1 MKKVN
6 IDNMSDKQLRNYWI
20 KKMKK
25 LLLNQTIVK
34 VDYVDDKGAEEM
46 GLHNKP
52 IQIKLSNGLW
62 LTPMKDD
69 EGNDGGAIHTNHKEE
84 GVIPT
89 L

>member
-1 MKKVN
+1 MKKVKL
-6 IDNMSDKQLRNYWI
+6 DEMSNEQLRKHWI
-20 KKMKK
+20 KRMKK
-25 LLLNQTIVK
+25 LLLNQTIVQ

-52 IQIKLSNGLW
+52 IQIKLSSGLW

-69 EGNDGGAIHTNHKEE
+69 EGNDGGAIHTNHKKES
-84 GVIPT
+84 VIPT

>member
-1 MKKVN
+1 MKK
-6 IDNMSDKQLRNYWI
+6 IDINKMSNKQLRRYWI

-25 LLLNQTIVK
+25 LLLNQTIVE

-46 GLHNKP
+46 GLDSKP

>member
-1 MKKVN
+1 MQKVN
-6 IDNMSDKQLRNYWI
+6 MDKMSNKQLRRYWI

-25 LLLNQTIVK
+25 LLLNQTIVE

-69 EGNDGGAIHTNHKEE
+69 EGNDGEFIQS
-84 GVIPT
+84 
-89 L
+89 

>member
-1 MKKVN
+1 MDK
-6 IDNMSDKQLRNYWI
+6 MSDKQRENIGL

-25 LLLNQTIVK
+25 LLLNQTIVE

-89 L
+89 I

>member
-1 MKKVN
+1 MKKVKLSE
-6 IDNMSDKQLRNYWI
+6 MSDKQLREYWI
-20 KKMKK
+20 ERMKK
-25 LLLNQTIVK
+25 LLLNHRIVE
-34 VDYVDDKGAEEM
+34 VDYMDDKGAEEM

-69 EGNDGGAIHTNHKEE
+69 EGNDGGAIHTNHKKES
-84 GVIPT
+84 VIPT